1 MSFERWAHIDAH
13 FPCAYTVVSE
23 GLVPVDVGVCCS
35 ARSNIELHAV
45 LCAQVADEEYS
56 QSYDKFLQKPGL
68 LQMFTVRNPTA
79 QAVAHYYFQNN
90 LDPFSCPTV
99 SVAKNEFSSYV
110 RYNRWFNFG
119 SAWNRNTMHHNA
131 SFNTYASRYAAL
143 LAQQAS
149 ECLRV
154 ARTARSRPVLLPP
167 ARVPPRFMPLG
178 PPQNAHSRR
187 VRRTR

>member
-1 MSFERWAHIDAH
+1 
-13 FPCAYTVVSE
+13 VVSE
-23 GLVPVDVGVCCS
+23 GLVPVDVGMCRI
-35 ARSNIELHAV
+35 ARSNVELHAV

-68 LQMFTVRNPTA
+68 LQMFTVRDPTA
-79 QAVAHYYFQNN
+79 QAVARYYFHNGRAI
-90 LDPFSCPTV
+90 DSFSSPTV

-143 LAQQAS
+143 LAQ
-149 ECLRV
+149 
-154 ARTARSRPVLLPP
+154 
-167 ARVPPRFMPLG
+167 
-178 PPQNAHSRR
+178 
-187 VRRTR
+187 